1 MNSNLYENCI
11 MIAALASCI
20 IKDDDNEYI
29 HFGYKKPI
37 EFSDELKAV
46 INYES
51 LCSTDNSKKDY
62 EIHKFIIKF
71 YKKDTIID
79 SVEYEKK
86 LNKKY
91 YGSLA
96 NPRLSIE
103 EKLEVLKVIS
113 PNILDKIKVS
123 IMNST
128 LNDKDIKDIEK
139 KCEELK
145 KIVKDLDGGN
155 KVLKKMR

>member
-1 MNSNLYENCI
+1 MDINFYDNCI
-11 MIAALASCI
+11 TLAILASCI
-20 IKDDDNEYI
+20 IKSDDMEYI
-29 HFGYKKPI
+29 HLGYRKPI
-37 EFSDELKAV
+37 KFNDELQAV

-51 LCSTDNSKKDY
+51 LCSKNNSKEDY

-79 SVEYEKK
+79 SIEYEKK